1 MFSLHFYRLLAVC
14 FYLKPS
20 SNSQDLDV
28 IEGCKCM
35 IWDSNYQKKKKRK
48 HPTDGDNVYLSG
60 QKRKESCCPSAELS
74 ITDLESLL
82 EIRPA
87 SAKPILCN
95 YTIRHRIK
103 EFAIKSLCSNL
114 VGTKVPN

>member
-1 MFSLHFYRLLAVC
+1 
-14 FYLKPS
+14 
-20 SNSQDLDV
+20 
-28 IEGCKCM
+28 M
-35 IWDSNYQKKKKRK
+35 IWDNNYQKKKKKETSNRW
-48 HPTDGDNVYLSG
+48 DNVYLSG
-60 QKRKESCCPSAELS
+60 EKRKESCCPSAELS

-87 SAKPILCN
+87 SAKPILSN